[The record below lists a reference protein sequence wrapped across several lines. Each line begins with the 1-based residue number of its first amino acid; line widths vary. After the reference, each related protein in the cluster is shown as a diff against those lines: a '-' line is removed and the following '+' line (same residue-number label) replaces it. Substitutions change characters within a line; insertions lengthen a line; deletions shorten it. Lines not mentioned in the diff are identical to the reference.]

1 MRTRAI
7 LGILALCAVAG
18 GCGKDS
24 SGVEEL
30 QVVDLV
36 VGTGQ
41 EVIAGGVVSLD
52 YTGWLYDEKQAEKKG
67 RQFDTSVGGQPLQ
80 FTVGVGAVITGFDR
94 GLLGMR
100 VGGKRRL
107 VIPSDLAY
115 GSAGAGAAIPPNAS
129 LVFEVTL
136 IGVNAS

>member
-1 MRTRAI
+1 MGTRAI

-24 SGVEEL
+24 TGVEEL
-30 QVVDLV
+30 QIVDLV

-41 EVIAGGVVSLD
+41 EVIPGSVASAD

-67 RQFDTSVGGQPLQ
+67 RQFDTSVGQQPLQ
-80 FTVGVGAVITGFDR
+80 FAVGVGAVITGFDR
-94 GLLGMR
+94 GVLGMR

-107 VIPSDLAY
+107 LIPPDLAY
-115 GSAGAGAAIPPNAS
+115 GSAGVGTAIPPNAS

-136 IGVNAS
+136 IGVSAS